1 MKKEILDQVIES
13 YVQTPE
19 VNSIKSIIP
28 RFLSVVYNVIATT
41 QVAPDLDAL
50 ASLYPDQV
58 KGVVKY
64 NLERALRNLHLAVTL
79 NSSGTELPPIAIS
92 NGSAD
97 FVMGNIPFVIY
108 LTQAQFDAQDEADRD
123 SMNSIILENW
133 ENNTENVNGLF
144 LYKDISPTI
153 LEVAQKIQK
162 MIEAQEEKQAEDA
175 ENEVEGTDTEDKA
188 S

>member
-1 MKKEILDQVIES
+1 MKKELLNQVIES
-13 YVQTPE
+13 YTQTPD
-19 VNSIKSIIP
+19 VKSVKSIIP
-28 RFLSVVYNVIATT
+28 RFLSVVYNFIATAQT
-41 QVAPDLDAL
+41 APDLDAL
-50 ASLYPDQV
+50 ASLYSTED

-79 NSSGTELPPIAIS
+79 NSSETELPQIAIS

-97 FVMGNIPFVIY
+97 FVMGGIPFVIY

-123 SMNSIILENW
+123 SINSIVLEDW
-133 ENNTENVNGLF
+133 QEKTENVNGLF

-162 MIEAQEEKQAEDA
+162 MIEAQQEKQAEDA
-175 ENEVEGTDTEDKA
+175 VEGTDTEDKA

>member
-1 MKKEILDQVIES
+1 MKKELLNQVIQS
-13 YVQTPE
+13 YTQTPD

-41 QVAPDLDAL
+41 QTAPDLDAL
-50 ASLYPDQV
+50 ASLYPDEV

-64 NLERALRNLHLAVTL
+64 NLERSIRNLHLGVML
-79 NSSGTELPPIAIS
+79 SSSEAELPQIAIS

-97 FVMGNIPFVIY
+97 FIMGGIPFVIY
-108 LTQAQFDAQDEADRD
+108 LNQAQFDAQAEGDRD
-123 SMNSIILENW
+123 AVNSIILEEW
-133 ENNTENVNGLF
+133 KDKTQNVNGLF

-153 LEVAQKIQK
+153 LEVSQKIQK
-162 MIEAQEEKQAEDA
+162 MIEAQQEKQAEDA
-175 ENEVEGTDTEDKA
+175 VEGTDTEDKA